1 MRLSKI
7 KLFDYF
13 YKAYHAWPLIYSN
26 LIQLLSFG
34 QWEQWQQR
42 VFDDI
47 SGHKIL
53 EIGVGPGKLLLKL
66 VQKGYDITG
75 IELRRGMAFEARR
88 RLKRAG
94 YLSQIL
100 QQNIEK
106 LPFDNEIFDCI
117 VLTFV
122 LAEITHLEKAILEM
136 KRVLK
141 TNGKVIII
149 AGGIPQDNNLIA
161 RILFRLVSPH
171 TTLHLQRNN
180 MQYFH
185 SAGFEVKRTDF
196 GPFNIVNKIVAV
208 KK

>member
-7 KLFDYF
+7 KLFDFF

-26 LIQLLSFG
+26 LTQLLSFG
-34 QWEQWQQR
+34 QWEQWQSK
-42 VFDDI
+42 VFEDI

-141 TNGKVIII
+141 KNGKVIII

-161 RILFRLVSPH
+161 RILFRIVSPH

-180 MQYFH
+180 MQYFQ
-185 SAGFEVKRTDF
+185 SAGFEARRIDF

>member
-34 QWEQWQQR
+34 QWEQWQSKI
-42 VFDDI
+42 FDDL

-75 IELRRGMAFEARR
+75 IELRRDMAYEARR

-94 YLSQIL
+94 YPSQIL
-100 QQNIEK
+100 QQSVDK
-106 LPFDNEIFDCI
+106 LPFDDEIFDSI
-117 VLTFV
+117 ILTFV
-122 LAEITHLEKAILEM
+122 LAEITHLEKAISEM

-141 TNGKVIII
+141 KNGKVIII
-149 AGGIPQDNNLIA
+149 AGGIPQNNNLIA
-161 RILFRLVSPH
+161 RILFRIVSPH

-180 MQYFH
+180 MQYFQ
-185 SAGFEVKRTDF
+185 SAGFVASRTDF

>member
-26 LIQLLSFG
+26 LITLLSFG
-34 QWEQWQQR
+34 QWEQWQSKI
-42 VFDDI
+42 FDDL

-75 IELRRGMAFEARR
+75 IELRRGMAYEARR

-94 YLSQIL
+94 YPSQIL
-100 QQNIEK
+100 QQSVDK
-106 LPFDNEIFDCI
+106 LPFDDEIFDSI
-117 VLTFV
+117 ILTFV
-122 LAEITHLEKAILEM
+122 LAEITHLEKAISEM

-141 TNGKVIII
+141 KNGKVIII

-161 RILFRLVSPH
+161 RILFRIVSPH

-180 MQYFH
+180 MQYFQ
-185 SAGFEVKRTDF
+185 SAGFVVSRTDF

>member
-208 KK
+208 K

>member
-7 KLFDYF
+7 KLFDFF

-26 LIQLLSFG
+26 LTQLLSFG

-42 VFDDI
+42 VFEDI
-47 SGHKIL
+47 SGNKIL

-66 VQKGYDITG
+66 VQKGCDITG
-75 IELRRGMAFEARR
+75 IELRRGMAYEAKR
-88 RLKRAG
+88 RLKKAG
-94 YLSQIL
+94 FTPPIL
-100 QQNIEK
+100 QQSVEK
-106 LPFDNEIFDCI
+106 LPFDNEVFDCI

-141 TNGKVIII
+141 KNGKVIII
-149 AGGIPQDNNLIA
+149 AGGIPQNNNLIA

-180 MQYFH
+180 MQYFQ
-185 SAGFEVKRTDF
+185 SAGFEVRRTDF
-196 GPFNIVNKIVAV
+196 GPFNIVNKIVAT
-208 KK
+208 KR